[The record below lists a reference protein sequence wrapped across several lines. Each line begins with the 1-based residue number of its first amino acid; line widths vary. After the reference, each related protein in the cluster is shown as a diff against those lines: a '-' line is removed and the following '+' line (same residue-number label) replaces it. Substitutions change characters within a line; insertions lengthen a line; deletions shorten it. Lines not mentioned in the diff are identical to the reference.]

1 MTTAQDD
8 IDWLTRSENRIQVLE
23 LLVERLY
30 DRSELL
36 EAVDVSRVMFNR
48 MLEALDERGW
58 IAQTEDRE
66 YRATP
71 LGRLV
76 IEDVLTTFESAA
88 TSRKLRDI
96 IQYIP
101 AEEFDFSLRRLNEA
115 RITHPTKSEPIAPIR
130 REVQLFKSSTE
141 RWRLLTITA
150 NQLSTEQ
157 AEEVAQ
163 ITSDCEAIY
172 MPGVTATVRDNPEMS
187 ADAYAYIQ
195 AGGAIYQYDGEE
207 FPARLSIN
215 DSVVGLAL
223 SDDRGFVQA
232 YIESNDETVLSWA
245 EETFKRYK
253 RESEP
258 LSAEDFGAQF

>member
-23 LLVERLY
+23 LLVERPY

-36 EAVDVSRVMFNR
+36 EAVDVSRVTFNR

-88 TSRKLRDI
+88 TSRKLRDN
-96 IQYIP
+96 IP

-187 ADAYAYIQ
+187 ADAYAHI
-195 AGGAIYQYDGEE
+195 
-207 FPARLSIN
+207 
-215 DSVVGLAL
+215 
-223 SDDRGFVQA
+223 
-232 YIESNDETVLSWA
+232 
-245 EETFKRYK
+245 
-253 RESEP
+253 
-258 LSAEDFGAQF
+258 

>member
-1 MTTAQDD
+1 
-8 IDWLTRSENRIQVLE
+8 
-23 LLVERLY
+23 
-30 DRSELL
+30 
-36 EAVDVSRVMFNR
+36 

-187 ADAYAYIQ
+187 ADAYAHI
-195 AGGAIYQYDGEE
+195 
-207 FPARLSIN
+207 
-215 DSVVGLAL
+215 
-223 SDDRGFVQA
+223 
-232 YIESNDETVLSWA
+232 
-245 EETFKRYK
+245 
-253 RESEP
+253 
-258 LSAEDFGAQF
+258 